1 MILFP
6 AIDLKD
12 GQCVRLV
19 QGDMDRATIFNDSP
33 TKQAKIFMETGFQWI
48 HIVDLNGA
56 FKGTPINQSC
66 ITEILCS
73 ITIPIQLGGGIRDM
87 ETAERWLKSGVK
99 RIVLGTAALN
109 NPEFTKEACKE
120 FPGQVAVGI
129 DTRNGLVAIEG
140 WSKTSTVTD
149 IDLVRRF
156 EDAGVT
162 AIIHTDIDR
171 DGLMEGA
178 NIEATLNLASQTSIP
193 LILSGGVSSMSD
205 IENIKKY
212 ESEGIMGIISGR
224 AIYDGRVDPTNA
236 LNFLCD

>member
-19 QGDMDRATIFNDSP
+19 QGDMDRATIFNDNP

-66 ITEILCS
+66 ITKILCS
-73 ITIPIQLGGGIRDM
+73 ISIPIQLGGGIRDM

-120 FPGQVAVGI
+120 FPDQVAVGI

>member
-1 MILFP
+1 M
-6 AIDLKD
+6 
-12 GQCVRLV
+12 
-19 QGDMDRATIFNDSP
+19 
-33 TKQAKIFMETGFQWI
+33 
-48 HIVDLNGA
+48 
-56 FKGTPINQSC
+56 
-66 ITEILCS
+66 
-73 ITIPIQLGGGIRDM
+73 
-87 ETAERWLKSGVK
+87 
-99 RIVLGTAALN
+99 
-109 NPEFTKEACKE
+109 
-120 FPGQVAVGI
+120 AVGI

-224 AIYDGRVDPTNA
+224 AIYDGRIDPTNA